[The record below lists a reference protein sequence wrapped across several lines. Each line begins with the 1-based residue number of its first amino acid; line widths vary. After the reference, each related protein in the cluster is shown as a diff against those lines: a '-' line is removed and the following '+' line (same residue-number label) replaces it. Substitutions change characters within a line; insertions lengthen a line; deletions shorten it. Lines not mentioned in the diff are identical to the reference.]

1 MKCNQWLKK
10 VIIFMLVLTMGTAS
24 TVTASLAGES
34 KTRIVTDTAGNK
46 VEVPVNIKRIC
57 IVPIPWASIAYTLDK
72 SDSRII
78 GIHPS
83 AKKAYTTSIF
93 SEMAPN
99 LKKANS
105 TFVDQDFNI
114 NMEELVSLKPDV
126 VVVWDYQTK
135 EIEQL
140 KTMGIPAIALKYG
153 TMEDLQNGIIVLGKV
168 MNKEKEAVAL
178 VKYHKDSV
186 KYFEGKATKFK
197 NAKKPKVL
205 YLRDGDLKVA
215 ASGSVN
221 QKFIEM
227 AGGINVAKDLKG
239 QWVNVTMEQVISWNP
254 DIIIMSNFSDFKPS
268 DIYRNKLKG
277 QDWSK
282 IQAVKM
288 KKIYKAPMGI
298 YRWDA
303 PCGESPLMIKWMGTI
318 IQPSYFKDVN
328 LVKDIKDFYKA
339 TYNYTI
345 KDVQIDKI
353 LNKGVK

>member
-1 MKCNQWLKK
+1 MNSIQWFKK
-10 VIIFMLVLTMGTAS
+10 IIVLALILVMGFTTTLS
-24 TVTASLAGES
+24 VSLAGES
-34 KTRIVTDTAGNK
+34 KTKVITDTVGNK
-46 VEVPVNIKRIC
+46 VEVPVNVKRIC

-72 SDSRII
+72 SDARIV

-83 AKKAYTTSIF
+83 AKKAYASSIF

-99 LKKANS
+99 LKKSNS

-114 NMEELVSLKPDV
+114 NMEELATLKPDL

-153 TMEDLQNGIIVLGKV
+153 TMEDLQNGIIVLGKA
-168 MNKEKEAVAL
+168 MNKDKEATAL

-186 KYFEGKATKFK
+186 KYFEGITTKFK

-227 AGGINVAKDLKG
+227 AGGINVAKDVKG
-239 QWVNVTMEQVISWNP
+239 QWVNVTMEQVIAWNP

-268 DIYRNKLKG
+268 DIYGNKLKG

-282 IQAVKM
+282 IQAVKL
-288 KKIYKAPMGI
+288 KKVYKAPMGI

-303 PCGESPLMIKWMGTI
+303 PCGESPLMIKWMGKTL
-318 IQPSYFKDVN
+318 QPNYFKDVD
-328 LVKDIKDFYKA
+328 LAKDIKAFYKS

-345 KDVQIDKI
+345 KDTQIDKL